1 MSKTPDL
8 TKQIHFGQDRL
19 SSAQRS
25 VKMTKKREKKK
36 KKLNIDQTAEKNLFW
51 DA

>member
-1 MSKTPDL
+1 
-8 TKQIHFGQDRL
+8 
-19 SSAQRS
+19 
-25 VKMTKKREKKK
+25 MTKKREKKK